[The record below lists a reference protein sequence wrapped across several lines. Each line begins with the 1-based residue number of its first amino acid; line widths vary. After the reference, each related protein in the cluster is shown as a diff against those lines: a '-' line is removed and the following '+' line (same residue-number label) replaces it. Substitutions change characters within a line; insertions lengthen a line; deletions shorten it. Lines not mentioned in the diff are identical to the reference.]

1 MTLKCVILEP
11 AVQLVKGTDVDYVLA
26 NTELVGEAGHHLR
39 KAPRERER
47 KESES
52 SSKSETPSD
61 YKMGKIPNYLQERR
75 EKWRA
80 EAEAAEKK
88 RKESEGCPEGHV
100 LLTESQRLQ
109 VTNTSYFMTSRITF

>member
-1 MTLKCVILEP
+1 M
-11 AVQLVKGTDVDYVLA
+11 LA

-39 KAPRERER
+39 KASRERER

-61 YKMGKIPNYLQERR
+61 YKMGKIPSYLQERR

-109 VTNTSYFMTSRITF
+109 VKHYKHDVTNYILKLA